1 MARKGSV
8 LVLASAVLT
17 LAACSSD
24 DDASP
29 STTPESLATTSTA
42 APTTSTSTTA
52 PPTTQATTTTIDPA
66 QTLAAQVEADFR
78 EADRLGREAS
88 MDPFDAEKE
97 AAALDRRLG
106 FVRQN
111 FAERLARYRT
121 ENLAIRENETIPAT
135 IVVEHPARL
144 IPPSSDVIEMQ
155 VCEVD
160 SWIVVEVGAGPNGTD
175 AIVNPDVV
183 AYRAQVFMRNVDG
196 SWKYEGGND
205 LASWEGATSCPAQ

>member
-1 MARKGSV
+1 M